1 MIDGL
6 DVCLYSCDKN
16 YHCDVFISGNIFHL
30 NGLNSTQN
38 CIRWTSLNISM
49 ILIHYYH

>member
-1 MIDGL
+1 MLDGL

-30 NGLNSTQN
+30 
-38 CIRWTSLNISM
+38 
-49 ILIHYYH
+49 